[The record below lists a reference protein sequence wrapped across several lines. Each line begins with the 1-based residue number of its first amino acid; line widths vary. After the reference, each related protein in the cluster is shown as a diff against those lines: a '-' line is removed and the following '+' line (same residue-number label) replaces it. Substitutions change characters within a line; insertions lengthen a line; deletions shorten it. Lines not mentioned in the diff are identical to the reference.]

1 MPTKRNASGE
11 IVRHK
16 EQLVAKRYSQVA
28 GVDFN
33 ETFVPVAKFITNI
46 CILAI
51 RATLDWE
58 IYQMDV
64 KASFF

>member
-1 MPTKRNASGE
+1 MPTKRNGSGG

-16 EQLVAKRYSQVA
+16 ERLVANRYSQVA
-28 GVDFN
+28 RVDFN
-33 ETFVPVAKFITNI
+33 ETFGPVAKFITII

-58 IYQMDV
+58 IYQMNV
-64 KASFF
+64 KASF